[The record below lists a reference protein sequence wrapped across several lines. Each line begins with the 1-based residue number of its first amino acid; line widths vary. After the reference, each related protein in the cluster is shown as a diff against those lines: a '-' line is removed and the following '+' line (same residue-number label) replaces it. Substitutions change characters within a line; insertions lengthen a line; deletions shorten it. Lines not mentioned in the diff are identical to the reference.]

1 MMGLFAIFKSKPIAQ
16 EKEVIEEIKND
27 FSNFDQVTEYL
38 YHRSGITDLSK
49 RRLSLNELTSFS
61 KREKIYT
68 TADFLAKLKVDTE
81 FYQEVLNIITVN
93 ETFFFREVKELEWL
107 VSFIKESTGLFKV
120 LSLPCSSGEEVY
132 SILILLEEQG
142 VDLSRVEL
150 VGYDL
155 NTTMLERAAEALYS
169 ERSVHNLNEAQKQK
183 YFFKNTK
190 GNYEVLSRLK
200 ERVRLQQKN
209 IFEISGENEFDI
221 ILSRNMFIYF
231 DEAKRN
237 SATDIIVNLLKVG
250 GHFIKGHADNIYQHS
265 NLKSV
270 CYGVYKKED

>member
-1 MMGLFAIFKSKPIAQ
+1 MGLFDIFKSKPIVQ
-16 EKEVIEEIKND
+16 EKEVLREIKND
-27 FSNFDQVTEYL
+27 FSNFDKVTEYL

-49 RRLSLNELTSFS
+49 RRLSVNELTSFS
-61 KREKIYT
+61 QREKIYT
-68 TADFLAKLKVDTE
+68 TADFLAKLKVDNE

-93 ETFFFREVKELEWL
+93 ETFFFREVRELEWL

-155 NTTMLERAAEALYS
+155 NTVMLERAAKALYS
-169 ERSVHNLNEAQKQK
+169 ERSVHNLTEEQKQK
-183 YFFKNTK
+183 YFFKNSN
-190 GNYEVLSRLK
+190 GNYEVVSRLK
-200 ERVRLQQKN
+200 ERVRFQQKN
-209 IFEISGENEFDI
+209 IFELSGKNEFDI

-231 DEAKRN
+231 DEEKRN
-237 SATDIIVNLLKVG
+237 SATDIIVNLLKEG

-265 NLKSV
+265 HLKSV

>member
-1 MMGLFAIFKSKPIAQ
+1 MGLFDIFTSKPV
-16 EKEVIEEIKND
+16 EKAEEVVEQIKSD

-49 RRLSLNELTSFS
+49 RRLSVSELTSFS
-61 KREKIYT
+61 QRKHVHT
-68 TADFLAKLKVDTE
+68 TEDFLAKLKVDNE

-93 ETFFFREVKELEWL
+93 ETFFFREVTELEWL
-107 VSFIKESTGLFKV
+107 VSFIKESSGRFKI

-155 NTTMLERAAEALYS
+155 NTVMLERAAKALYS
-169 ERSVHNLNEAQKQK
+169 ERSVHNLSEAQKQK
-183 YFFKNTK
+183 YFFQNSD
-190 GNYEVLSRLK
+190 GVYEVMPRLK
-200 ERVRLQQKN
+200 ERVRFEQNN
-209 IFEISGENEFDI
+209 IFELSGKNEFEI

-231 DEAKRN
+231 DEEKRD
-237 SATDIIVNLLKVG
+237 SATDIIVNLLKEG
-250 GHFIKGHADNIYQHS
+250 GHFIKGHADHIYKHPSLQ
-265 NLKSV
+265 NV
-270 CYGVYKKED
+270 CYGVYKKEE